1 MLKGLMTQS
10 GRLSKKSPSETRG
23 AQGDPSESGSGTLGR
38 GRGAPGPKA
47 GDEASMGTGGREAR
61 CPLQARLRVD
71 LSLRLRAP
79 PERKGLLA
87 DPAHGQRGVVLDG
100 ARCVRQRGG
109 SRRAQARPFGGGS
122 GRLAH
127 RQRGRDPGR
136 DTSRVPALRLPGATA
151 GGEVVAANQRG
162 GGQWAL

>member
-1 MLKGLMTQS
+1 MPKGPMPQS

-23 AQGDPSESGSGTLGR
+23 AQGGPSESGSGTLGR

-47 GDEASMGTGGREAR
+47 GDKASMGTGGQKTC
-61 CPLQARLRVD
+61 CPLQARLRVE

-100 ARCVRQRGG
+100 AR
-109 SRRAQARPFGGGS
+109 
-122 GRLAH
+122 
-127 RQRGRDPGR
+127 
-136 DTSRVPALRLPGATA
+136 
-151 GGEVVAANQRG
+151 
-162 GGQWAL
+162 